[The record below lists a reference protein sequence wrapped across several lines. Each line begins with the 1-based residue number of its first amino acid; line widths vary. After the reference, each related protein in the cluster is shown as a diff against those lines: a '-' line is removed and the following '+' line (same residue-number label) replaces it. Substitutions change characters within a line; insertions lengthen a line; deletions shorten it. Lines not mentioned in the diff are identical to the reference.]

1 MYKIKVITYKIVFGN
16 GMSAKNVNIWVW
28 IQNGRVI
35 KAMSCVDDGI
45 IKIYDE
51 NDNLILKRIG
61 LTRIQVKQIE
71 NNILRYGAKKLSQHA
86 GPFRYL

>member
-1 MYKIKVITYKIVFGN
+1 MANKK
-16 GMSAKNVNIWVW
+16 VNIWVW
-28 IQNGRVI
+28 IQNNRVI
-35 KAMSCVDDGI
+35 KAISCVDDGT

-51 NDNLILKRIG
+51 NDNLILNRTG

-86 GPFRYL
+86 GPFRFL

>member
-1 MYKIKVITYKIVFGN
+1 MLN
-16 GMSAKNVNIWVW
+16 NNVNIWVW
-28 IQNGRVI
+28 LQNGRMI
-35 KAMSCVDDGI
+35 KAISCVDDGT

-51 NDNLILKRIG
+51 NDNLILKRTG

-71 NNILRYGAKKLSQHA
+71 KNILKYGAKKLSQHT

>member
-1 MYKIKVITYKIVFGN
+1 
-16 GMSAKNVNIWVW
+16 MSNKNVNIWVW

-35 KAMSCVDDGI
+35 KAISCVDSGT

-51 NDNLILKRIG
+51 YDNLILKRNG

-71 NNILRYGAKKLSQHA
+71 DNILRYGAKKLNQHI
-86 GPFRYL
+86 GPFRYF

>member
-1 MYKIKVITYKIVFGN
+1 
-16 GMSAKNVNIWVW
+16 MSNKKVNIWVW

-35 KAMSCVDDGI
+35 KAISCVEDGI

-51 NDNLILKRIG
+51 NDKLILKRTG

-71 NNILRYGAKKLSQHA
+71 NNILRYGAKKLSQQT

>member
-1 MYKIKVITYKIVFGN
+1 
-16 GMSAKNVNIWVW
+16 MSNKNVNVWVW

-35 KAMSCVDDGI
+35 KAISSVDNGT

-51 NDNLILKRIG
+51 NDKLILIRTG

-71 NNILRYGAKKLSQHA
+71 NNILRFGAKKLSQHT